1 MPGFSLHK
9 SEKVRSQKLIES
21 LFGKKTPAFVHA
33 GFRIAW
39 VQTDTTQAP
48 CSVLFVSPKKKLK
61 LAHDRNKR
69 KRLLRELYRLN
80 KQDLLDYLQASNLHI
95 AISLNYVGI
104 EPLSFHLHQVGFQKA
119 LNKLILELQ
128 KNHSV
133 SLPPAH

>member
-21 LFGKKTPAFVHA
+21 LWKENSCLCAC
-33 GFRIAW
+33 RI
-39 VQTDTTQAP
+39 QNCLGSDRYYT
-48 CSVLFVSPKKKLK
+48 SPLLRSICKSEKKLK

-80 KQDLLDYLQASNLHI
+80 KQDLLNYLQASNLHI